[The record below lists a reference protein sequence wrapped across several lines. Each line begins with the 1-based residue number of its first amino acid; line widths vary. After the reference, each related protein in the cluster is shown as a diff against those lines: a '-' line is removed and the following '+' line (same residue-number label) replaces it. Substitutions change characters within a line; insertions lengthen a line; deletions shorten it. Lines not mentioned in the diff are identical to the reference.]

1 MGDDD
6 VASEIS
12 ASIRDSITHTEDM
25 DNLVVEEMTPA
36 RDSGVV
42 LIDDQSSTS
51 EFCESQ
57 FTHEEFRP
65 LTQTSGV
72 SELKYR
78 EISPEKPA
86 EVHQEYCQNLSQD
99 DKVSKLENPQFIDPM
114 LINHSLEQQCSDSLQ
129 KFLPVSNQARTDSMQ

>member
-1 MGDDD
+1 MPMGDDD

-78 EISPEKPA
+78 EISPEKPPSEPIA
-86 EVHQEYCQNLSQD
+86 EPIVEKQVEEL
-99 DKVSKLENPQFIDPM
+99 NPEM
-114 LINHSLEQQCSDSLQ
+114 LIEQH
-129 KFLPVSNQARTDSMQ
+129 PVE